1 METKLGSSD
10 SGEARRTLR
19 AQHKTTVLA
28 VTMLAVGIL
37 GCRSASNDLS
47 PEAPAPPEETAPPVA
62 DAPGAPEATPAPGE
76 LPDGAFADAFTGR
89 EPVPGDLM
97 LDEEEPA
104 TEPEEMQRW
113 ALELCQ
119 SAEQLLDEGDVEG
132 ALAALD
138 RAYELMLSLP
148 DNGDDTFLQAKEDIR
163 ILVADLLIRHYRTGR
178 SVAARPTASW
188 DLEIPIINNDHVR
201 REIESF
207 TTKERKLFV
216 EGYRRSGRY
225 RPMILAKLEEAGL
238 PSQLSWLPMVES
250 WFKVRA
256 YSRASAVG
264 MWQFISSTGLRY
276 GLGRDAWV
284 DERFDPEKSTDA
296 AIAYL
301 VDLHGLFGD
310 WPKALAA
317 YNCGEARVQRLQRR
331 SATEYLDFWD
341 LYELLPR
348 ETRRYV
354 PRLFAA
360 LQIIENPEK
369 FGMTLPDPDP
379 PPADVTTVTVE
390 RAVKLEA
397 LDELLGLDKGTLGE
411 LNPELRYRGTPRRA
425 YDLKVPS
432 GHDETLVAGIES
444 VPEWRPPQTRYVIH
458 RVRRGQ
464 TLSVIAQRYGTSVR
478 AIQQVNNLRSANR
491 IRTGQRLRIPVRG
504 SGAVRHTSRTAVNGI
519 HTVRRGESLGAIA
532 NAYGTTVSRLK
543 RDNGLTS
550 DVIYPGQKI
559 RVGPASDGPSGAA
572 GRRYTVARGDTLGAI
587 AARHGVG
594 LSALLR
600 ANGLT
605 RWSTIYP
612 GQELVIPN

>member
-1 METKLGSSD
+1 
-10 SGEARRTLR
+10 LR
-19 AQHKTTVLA
+19 DQHKTTVLA
-28 VTMLAVGIL
+28 VTMLAIGVL
-37 GCRSASNDLS
+37 GCRSASHDLS
-47 PEAPAPPEETAPPVA
+47 PEAPAPPEETSPPVA
-62 DAPGAPEATPAPGE
+62 EAPGAPEATPAPGGAATLPE
-76 LPDGAFADAFTGR
+76 LPEEALADASTGR
-89 EPVPGDLM
+89 ELVAGETE
-97 LDEEEPA
+97 LDEEQPT

-132 ALAALD
+132 ALSALD
-138 RAYELMLSLP
+138 RAYELMLTLP
-148 DNGDDTFLQAKEDIR
+148 DNGDDSFLQAKEDIR

-178 SVAARPTASW
+178 SAAARPTASW

-207 TTKERKLFV
+207 TTKERELFID
-216 EGYRRSGRY
+216 GYRRSGRY
-225 RPMILAKLEEAGL
+225 RPMILARLEEAGL

-276 GLGRDAWV
+276 GLSRDGWV

-301 VDLHGLFGD
+301 VELHGIFGD

-360 LQIIENPEK
+360 LQIIEDPGRY
-369 FGMTLPDPDP
+369 GMTLPEPDE
-379 PPADVTTVTVE
+379 PPAELATVTVE
-390 RAVKLEA
+390 RAVTLEA

-432 GHDETLVAGIES
+432 GREQTLVAGIDS

-464 TLSVIAQRYGTSVR
+464 TLSVIARRYGTSVR

-504 SGAVRHTSRTAVNGI
+504 SGAVRRTSRTAVNGV
-519 HTVRRGESLGAIA
+519 HTVRRGESLGVIA
-532 NAYGTTVSRLK
+532 HAYGTTVSRLK

-550 DVIYPGQKI
+550 DVIYPGQRI
-559 RVGPASDGPSGAA
+559 RVGPDSGGSSSSA
-572 GRRYTVARGDTLGAI
+572 GRRYTVARGDTLGRI
-587 AARHGVG
+587 AERHGVG
-594 LSALLR
+594 LTALLR

-605 RWSTIYP
+605 RRSTIYP

>member
-1 METKLGSSD
+1 
-10 SGEARRTLR
+10 LR
-19 AQHKTTVLA
+19 PQHKITVLA
-28 VTMLAVGIL
+28 MTMFAAGFL

-47 PEAPAPPEETAPPVA
+47 PQPPAAPEEAAPEAADAPEPTQAAEGTEAPPEL
-62 DAPGAPEATPAPGE
+62 PEAT
-76 LPDGAFADAFTGR
+76 LADASTGR
-89 EPVPGDLM
+89 EHIAGELEA
-97 LDEEEPA
+97 DEEEPE

-132 ALAALD
+132 ALSALD

-148 DNGDDTFLQAKEDIR
+148 DNGDDSFLQAKEDIR

-178 SVAARPTASW
+178 SAAARPTASW
-188 DLEIPIINNDHVR
+188 DLEIPIVNNDHVR
-201 REIESF
+201 REIQSF
-207 TTKERKLFV
+207 TTKERELFI

-276 GLGRDAWV
+276 GLSRDAWV
-284 DERFDPEKSTDA
+284 DERFDPDKATEA

-301 VDLHGLFGD
+301 VDLHGIFGD

-360 LQIIENPEK
+360 LQIIEDPEK
-369 FGMTLPDPDP
+369 YGMTLPEPDP
-379 PPADVTTVTVE
+379 PPAELTTVTVE

-397 LDELLGLDKGTLGE
+397 LDELLGLEKGTLGE

-432 GHDETLVAGIES
+432 GHEEALVAGIDS
-444 VPEWRPPQTRYVIH
+444 VPEWRPPQTRYVVH

-464 TLSVIAQRYGTSVR
+464 TLSVIARRYGTSVR
-478 AIQQVNNLRSANR
+478 AIQRVNNLRSANR

-504 SGAVRHTSRTAVNGI
+504 RGAVRRTSRTAVNGI
-519 HTVRRGESLGAIA
+519 HTVHRGESLGVIA
-532 NAYGTTVSRLK
+532 HAYGTTVSRLK
-543 RDNGLTS
+543 RDNGLSS
-550 DVIYPGQKI
+550 DLIYPGQKI
-559 RVGPASDGPSGAA
+559 RVGPASSGRSGSA
-572 GRRYTVARGDTLGAI
+572 GGRYTVARGDTLGAI
-587 AARHGVG
+587 AERHGVG
-594 LSALLR
+594 LTALLR

-605 RWSTIYP
+605 RRSTIYP